1 MKIYLEDRKLISKI
15 MDEIQL
21 KKTKIQAAWT
31 LMIFCVSG
39 ALIELIF
46 SYLDLR

>member
-1 MKIYLEDRKLISKI
+1 
-15 MDEIQL
+15 
-21 KKTKIQAAWT
+21 
-31 LMIFCVSG
+31 MIFCVSG